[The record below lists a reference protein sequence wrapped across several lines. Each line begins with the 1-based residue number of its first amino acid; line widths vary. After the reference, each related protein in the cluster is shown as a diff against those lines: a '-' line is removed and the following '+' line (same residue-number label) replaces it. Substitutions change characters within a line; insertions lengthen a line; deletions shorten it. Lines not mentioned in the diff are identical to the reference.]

1 MIIVVNKPHIWLKK
15 FLPKLWGAL
24 GRERSATEK
33 KFLRIYYQWVMRNRW
48 YKNFENRR
56 RGGLPDLFHIFK
68 TFLGNLHYFMK
79 ISNLFLHFPR
89 FEPYQFWLST
99 SHHLSTHFDR
109 PNRPRI
115 LREVFHQNECWL
127 HYVVCPHLDRT
138 RCWN

>member
-1 MIIVVNKPHIWLKK
+1 MRMRVRLRVRSQLWTLLARLLCYNVICTRTRTNKSKANCYSNCYSSLDMVDI
-15 FLPKLWGAL
+15 FYGV
-24 GRERSATEK
+24 
-33 KFLRIYYQWVMRNRW
+33 Y
-48 YKNFENRR
+48 
-56 RGGLPDLFHIFK
+56 IFK